1 MAANRETCHNYDK
14 LTLGLN
20 PKQTGPGV
28 VEAHSIIT
36 GADNAKLWRQQK
48 ADLLQ
53 ESLQVL
59 RQLLSA
65 AGEPRLTVQACK

>member
-1 MAANRETCHNYDK
+1 MAANRETGRSCENAC
-14 LTLGLN
+14 
-20 PKQTGPGV
+20 V
-28 VEAHSIIT
+28 VEAHIIIT
-36 GADNAKLWRQQK
+36 GADNAKLWRRQK

-65 AGEPRLTVQACK
+65 AGEPWLTVQACK